1 MITGEPGRKMK
12 ERVEYFFCAWFGI
25 GNYQDSKMQKLA
37 DKGNG
42 NHSYID
48 ELAEA
53 KKVFVSEFGGTLF
66 TIAKDVK
73 LQIEFNPAQV
83 QVYRLIGY
91 ENAF

>member
-1 MITGEPGRKMK
+1 VGVSSDDQLVSLVEDERKS
-12 ERVEYFFCAWFGI
+12 EYFFLCLVWNRQLPRIAKCKNF
-25 GNYQDSKMQKLA
+25 A

-73 LQIEFNPAQV
+73 LQIEFNPAKCRV
-83 QVYRLIGY
+83 I
-91 ENAF
+91 A